1 MGTRFP
7 HHFSGVSWPR
17 IMLQGILIALLGLMV
32 GCTAPP
38 AANVQP
44 PAAIPPT
51 ETPAPPPTPIP
62 PTATAVPPSAT
73 PIPPSP
79 TLVPPSLT
87 PTLAPTPLPTTT
99 PTSVPP
105 TSAPTATP
113 TLVSPSAKVK
123 GQTLNVRGGPGPDFQ
138 IIATANQGQ
147 AFDLV
152 GRNPDNTWLQIC
164 CFAAKPGWVSAALVD
179 VTGAEVAKLPV
190 PKDLPTAQPSPT
202 AGAGAAPAPALPPAG
217 GLSGILYYSKTDKD
231 VTRWELWRYNLA
243 TGDNQ
248 FMKEWR
254 TELAFSS
261 DYKQL
266 TYFAWGPAVG
276 GKAGIY
282 ASNPDLSG
290 ERLVIPGGAYPSF
303 SPDGNRIAAQGG
315 GIYILGSDGK
325 SLRKLTEGEY
335 PAWSPVDNWIA
346 HRGCYG
352 PDCGLYLTHA
362 DSGERRRLT
371 SGGGD
376 GQPAWSPN
384 GQQLIYISKDDGNFE
399 IYRINRDGSGK
410 VRLTNEPHSDGLPVW
425 SPRGDWIA
433 FRSDRD
439 GSWAIY
445 VMRIDGSGVR
455 RLVDA
460 SVLPAWF
467 FEKMAWRP

>member
-1 MGTRFP
+1 VRAGPGADFP
-7 HHFSGVSWPR
+7 LV
-17 IMLQGILIALLGLMV
+17 
-32 GCTAPP
+32 
-38 AANVQP
+38 
-44 PAAIPPT
+44 
-51 ETPAPPPTPIP
+51 
-62 PTATAVPPSAT
+62 ATAA
-73 PIPPSP
+73 
-79 TLVPPSLT
+79 
-87 PTLAPTPLPTTT
+87 
-99 PTSVPP
+99 
-105 TSAPTATP
+105 
-113 TLVSPSAKVK
+113 
-123 GQTLNVRGGPGPDFQ
+123 
-138 IIATANQGQ
+138 QGQ

-152 GRNPDNTWLQIC
+152 GRNSDNTWLHIC
-164 CFAAKPGWVSAALVD
+164 CFETKPGWVSAPLVD
-179 VTGAEVAKLPV
+179 VTGVEVAKLPV
-190 PKDLPTAQPSPT
+190 PKDLPTAQPAPT
-202 AGAGAAPAPALPPAG
+202 AGAAPAPAAALPPAG
-217 GLSGILYYSKTDKD
+217 GLNGILYYSKTDKD
-231 VTRWELWRYNLA
+231 VTRWELWRYNFA

-266 TYFAWGPAVG
+266 VYFAWGSAVG
-276 GKAGIY
+276 GKTGIY
-282 ASNPDLSG
+282 VANADLSG

-303 SPDGNRIAAQGG
+303 SPGGDRIAAQGG

-335 PAWSPVDNWIA
+335 PAWGPVDNWIA

-399 IYRINRDGSGK
+399 LYRINRDGSGK
-410 VRLTNEPHSDGLPVW
+410 VRLTNDPHSDGLPVW

-439 GSWAIY
+439 GKWAIY

-455 RLVDA
+455 KLVDA
-460 SVLPAWF
+460 DVLPLWF